1 MFLIRFGYLDL
12 LKLLFSSKWR
22 EVASRAKST
31 GISGDMKGDG
41 FQNGGALVIDKNGKL
56 LFEYKQDDAADH
68 VSADDVL
75 KALNI
80 K

>member
-1 MFLIRFGYLDL
+1 M
-12 LKLLFSSKWR
+12 KLLFSSKWR
-22 EVASRAKST
+22 EAASRAKT
-31 GISGDMKGDG
+31 IGVGGDMKGDG

-56 LFEYKQDDAADH
+56 LLEYKQEDAADH
-68 VSADDVL
+68 VSAEDVL